1 MTKIYKDIYLGLG
14 MAVAF
19 SIVLFIILPRAVI
32 VPSSIKI
39 VSLRPDFWP
48 GFLCA
53 SLISLSLL
61 MAGIAWILQLRS
73 KGYSDMGEEKISGT
87 INQSHLATSKP
98 YIVMAGLLGYYIM
111 IEPLGIIIS
120 SIIALLGL
128 ALLYGERKFKTLIPV
143 AVLLPIGL
151 YLFFTKIANVPF
163 PIGNIL
169 K

>member
-1 MTKIYKDIYLGLG
+1 

-19 SIVLFIILPRAVI
+19 SIVLFTILPRAVI

-39 VSLRPDFWP
+39 ISLRPDFWP
-48 GFLCA
+48 SLLCV
-53 SLISLSLL
+53 SLIALSLL
-61 MAGIAWILQLRS
+61 MAGISWVVQFQS
-73 KGYSDMGEEKISGT
+73 EGYSDMGEEKILGN
-87 INQSHLATSKP
+87 IHLSRLDTAKP
-98 YIVMAGLLGYYIM
+98 YIVMTGLLAYYIM

-151 YLFFTKIANVPF
+151 YLFFTKIANVPLPF
-163 PIGNIL
+163 GYIL